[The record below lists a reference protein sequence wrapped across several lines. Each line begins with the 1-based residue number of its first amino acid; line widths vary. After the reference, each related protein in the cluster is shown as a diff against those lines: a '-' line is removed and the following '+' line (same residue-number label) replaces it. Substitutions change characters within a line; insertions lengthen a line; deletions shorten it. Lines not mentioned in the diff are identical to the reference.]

1 MLKSDAQFGRIT
13 IFAIVLTRFVHTI
26 VQAADSSH
34 GDQTHRHF
42 KTKRDDDIASA
53 KRNHFVLKQ
62 GLSPRITRRH

>member
-34 GDQTHRHF
+34 GDQTRRHF
-42 KTKRDDDIASA
+42 IKTKCDDDIASA

-62 GLSPRITRRH
+62 GLSP

>member
-42 KTKRDDDIASA
+42 KTKCDDDIASA

-62 GLSPRITRRH
+62 GLSP